1 MQVLLQWNALVSS
14 AISRPLGDRVMLHAE
29 VRKYRCYNVTLGLQ
43 IIKKSFAVIVAIE
56 ISQNTS
62 IWKVIEWL
70 HYNATMKL

>member
-1 MQVLLQWNALVSS
+1 
-14 AISRPLGDRVMLHAE
+14 MLHAE